1 MASISSKTV
10 VITGAFS
17 YTGKY
22 VTRLLLQRGYQV
34 RTLTAHPDR
43 PNEFAGAVEAFPFC
57 FDRPKDLQRTLEGAS
72 MLINTYWVRFPRGGS
87 TFEAAVRS
95 TGTLFNAAR
104 EVGVKRLL
112 HVSIANPSLH
122 SKLGYY
128 RGKAILEADLAQLGV
143 PYSILRPTVIFGR
156 EDVLINNIAWFLRKF
171 PFFGIPG
178 DGKYRVR
185 PIYVEDMAKLLA
197 DELETQGNRV
207 IDAVGPETF
216 TFEDL
221 VRTIAAQLGRSPRIA
236 QVRTPVAYAATRVV
250 GWLVGD
256 VVLTWQEFQGLT
268 EGLLAPD
275 GPATGKTRFSAW
287 LAAHH
292 EELGIQYSSELAR
305 HFARTV
311 RNHRNG

>member
-1 MASISSKTV
+1 
-10 VITGAFS
+10 
-17 YTGKY
+17 
-22 VTRLLLQRGYQV
+22 
-34 RTLTAHPDR
+34 
-43 PNEFAGAVEAFPFC
+43 
-57 FDRPKDLQRTLEGAS
+57 
-72 MLINTYWVRFPRGGS
+72 
-87 TFEAAVRS
+87 
-95 TGTLFNAAR
+95 
-104 EVGVKRLL
+104 
-112 HVSIANPSLH
+112 LH

-156 EDVLINNIAWFLRKF
+156 EDVLMNNIAWFLRKF

-197 DELETQGNRV
+197 DELEMHGNRV
-207 IDAVGPETF
+207 IDAVGPETV

-236 QVRTPVAYAATRVV
+236 QVPAPVAYAATRVV

-275 GPATGKTRFSAW
+275 GPATGKTRFSDW

-292 EELGIQYSSELAR
+292 EELGTKYSSELAR
-305 HFARTV
+305 HFAATV
-311 RNHRNG
+311 RDRND